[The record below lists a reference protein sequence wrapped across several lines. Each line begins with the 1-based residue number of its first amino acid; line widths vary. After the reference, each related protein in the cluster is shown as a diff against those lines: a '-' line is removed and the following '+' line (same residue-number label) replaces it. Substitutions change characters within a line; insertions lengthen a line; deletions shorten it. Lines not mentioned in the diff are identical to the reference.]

1 MTNQPDETY
10 TMNNDYEQLEADLYA
25 DLMPAPPP
33 KIDLALA
40 GMRQALKVLQTP
52 GVTREGWATWEDSLV
67 HWCKDYTRLTAKW
80 QKDREPE

>member
-1 MTNQPDETY
+1 MTNQPNQTNA
-10 TMNNDYEQLEADLYA
+10 MNNDYEQLEADLYA

-33 KIDLALA
+33 KIDLALS
-40 GMRQALKVLQTP
+40 GMRRALGVLQAP
-52 GVTREGWATWEDSLV
+52 GVTRQGWESWEDSLV